1 MNNEKLIRLCRQG
14 DRQAEKELFFRFA
27 GKVLSICRRYASS
40 EQEAKD
46 YMQESFLQIFDN
58 IKKYNSEKGEFE
70 GWLFKVCKNK
80 VLDILK
86 NNKKNI
92 RIVYM
97 EILPD
102 VFEET
107 NDGVEELIPID
118 DLLKCIQALPNG
130 YRTIL
135 NLYVFE
141 GLRHQ
146 EIADQL
152 NISIGTSRSQYS
164 RAKVLLRQIILKKTG
179 LKYERC

>member
-1 MNNEKLIRLCRQG
+1 MNNEELIRLCKQG
-14 DRQAEKELFFRFA
+14 NRQAEKELFFRFA

-46 YMQESFLQIFDN
+46 YMQESFLQIFKN
-58 IKKYNSEKGEFE
+58 IKKFKSEKGEFE
-70 GWLFKVCKNK
+70 GWLFKVCTNK

-86 NNKKNI
+86 NKKKNI

-102 VFEET
+102 VFEDS
-107 NDGVEELIPID
+107 NDSIENLISID
-118 DLLKCIQALPNG
+118 DLLLCIQALPNG

-146 EIADQL
+146 EIAEEL
-152 NISIGTSRSQYS
+152 NISVGTSRSQYS
-164 RAKVLLRQIILKKTG
+164 RAKILLRQIILKKTG
-179 LKYERC
+179 VKYERC